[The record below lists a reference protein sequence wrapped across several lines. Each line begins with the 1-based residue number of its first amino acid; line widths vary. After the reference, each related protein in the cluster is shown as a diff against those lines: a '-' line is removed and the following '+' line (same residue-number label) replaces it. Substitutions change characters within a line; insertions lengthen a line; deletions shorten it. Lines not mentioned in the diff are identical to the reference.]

1 MHEAV
6 EILKLT
12 NMNITKI
19 NFMTFAECRGINPT
33 SHPGNQRK
41 LIIDYYL
48 LLVFVGIFQLLSPPP
63 PSIIIIINGN

>member
-41 LIIDYYL
+41 LIIDYRPRSQVPESRIQDEAPIRPL
-48 LLVFVGIFQLLSPPP
+48 APNKSKI
-63 PSIIIIINGN
+63 